1 MNRAYSALHVKDISD
16 DGSVVRIK
24 GIASTP
30 TVDRMG
36 DIVNPMGA
44 RFKTPMPL
52 LWQHQHDK
60 PVGHVVFAKP
70 SKSGIPFEAEIPI
83 IKEAGVLKDRVDEA
97 IQSLRH
103 RLVAFTSIGFSA
115 VPDAMKRLAGGGYEF
130 TEWNWHELS
139 LVTIPAQPDAV
150 ITSVKS
156 LGDGDMPEQ
165 LSREQVS
172 KIKSIDADLRAAS
185 GREQKIVD
193 GLENPAGASAKHGK
207 SIATPKPQEGR
218 HMQIS
223 EQIKSFEASR
233 AAKAARLEEIMAKA
247 AEEGRTLDEAESEE
261 YDGLQTEV
269 KSVDGHLVRLRD
281 LEKAQASKAKP
292 VEAEKVNSYAK
303 GADFRDNAVIR
314 VERNLPK
321 GTAFTRYAIALARS
335 KGNLMQAQEIAKGW
349 EDSTPEVATVL
360 KAAVAAGTTTDPA
373 WAGPLVEYQNMA
385 SEFIELLRPQTIIGR
400 IQGLRRV
407 PFNIKMP
414 GQTSGS
420 SVNWVGEGAPK
431 PVSALAFD
439 TTTLRFTKAAGIVV
453 LTDELVRFSNP
464 SAEAIVQ
471 GDLIASMTQF
481 LDRDFVD
488 PAKAEVA
495 DVSPASITNGVTPI
509 QASGTTA
516 DALKADV
523 RALYAAFLAENMTPA
538 GSVWIMTPT
547 MAMTIGMMQNALGQP
562 EFPGIDMNGGT
573 FFGLPVV
580 VSENIPRQAEVAGP
594 PAIPAGERI
603 ILAKASEI
611 LLADDGGVTI
621 DVSREAS
628 LQMDGAPAA
637 GAQSLVSLWQNN
649 MVALRAE
656 RFINWKRRRL
666 QAVGYI
672 NSANYVA

>member
-1 MNRAYSALHVKDISD
+1 MNRAYSALHVKDISE

-156 LGDGDMPEQ
+156 LGEGDMPEQ

-172 KIKSIDADLRAAS
+172 KIKSIDNELRAAS
-185 GREQKIVD
+185 GIPQDDD
-193 GLENPAGASAKHGK
+193 GRLNSPAGASATKTK
-207 SIATPKPQEGR
+207 TIAIPKPQEGR
-218 HMQIS
+218 RMNIAD
-223 EQIKSFEASR
+223 QIKSFENSR
-233 AAKAARLEEIMAKA
+233 AAKAARLEEIMTKA
-247 AEEGRTLDEAESEE
+247 AEEGRTLDEVESEE
-261 YDGLQTEV
+261 YDGLSAEV
-269 KSVDGHLVRLRD
+269 KSVDGHLGRLRD
-281 LEKAQASKAKP
+281 MEKSQAVKAKP
-292 VEAEKVNSYAK
+292 VEADKVNSYAK
-303 GADFRDNAVIR
+303 GAEFRDNAVIR
-314 VERNLPK
+314 VERSLPK

-349 EDSTPEVATVL
+349 EDSTPEVSTVL

-373 WAGPLVEYQNMA
+373 WAAPLVEYQNMA

-400 IQGLRRV
+400 MTGLRNV
-407 PFNIKMP
+407 PFNIRMP
-414 GQTSGS
+414 GQTGGS
-420 SVNWVGEGAPK
+420 SVGWVGEGQAK
-431 PVSALAFD
+431 PVSALSFD
-439 TTTLRFTKAAGIVV
+439 TTTLRFTKVAGIVV

-464 SAEAIVQ
+464 SAEAIVRQ
-471 GDLIASMTQF
+471 DLTATIAQF
-481 LDRDFVD
+481 LDEQFVD
-488 PAKAEVA
+488 PAVAEVA
-495 DVSPASITNGVTPI
+495 NVSPASVTNGVTPI
-509 QASGTTA
+509 AASGTDA
-516 DALKADV
+516 DSLRADV
-523 RALYAAFLAENMTPA
+523 RAVFNAFIAANMTPSN
-538 GSVWIMTPT
+538 GVWLMSPT
-547 MAMTIGMMQNALGQP
+547 IALAISMMMNPLGQQ
-562 EFPGIDMNGGT
+562 EFTGLSMAGGT
-573 FFGLPVV
+573 FFGLPVI
-580 VSENIPRQAEVAGP
+580 VSETLGTNIVLVNQ
-594 PAIPAGERI
+594 
-603 ILAKASEI
+603 SEI
-611 LLADDGGVTI
+611 LLADDGGVTL
-621 DVSREAS
+621 DASREAS
-628 LQMDGAPAA
+628 LQMNDSPTNGA
-637 GAQSLVSLWQNN
+637 STLVSLWQNN
-649 MVALRAE
+649 MVGLRAE
-656 RFINWKRRRL
+656 RFINWKRRRP
-666 QAVGYI
+666 QAVAFISG
-672 NSANYVA
+672 ANYGYTVAP

>member
-1 MNRAYSALHVKDISD
+1 MNRAYSVLSVKAVD
-16 DGSVVRIK
+16 DEKRVIR

-30 TVDRMG
+30 SPDRMG
-36 DIVNPMGA
+36 DVVEPLGA
-44 RFKTPMPL
+44 KFKTPMPL

-60 PVGHVVFAKP
+60 PVGLVEFAQPNKD
-70 SKSGIPFEAEIPI
+70 GIPFEARLPEITEPG
-83 IKEAGVLKDRVDEA
+83 ALKDRVDEA
-97 IQSLRH
+97 WQSVKAG
-103 RLVAFTSIGFSA
+103 LVAAVSIGFQA
-115 VPDAMKRLAGGGYEF
+115 IPEQVERLKSGGLRF
-130 TEWNWHELS
+130 KQWEWLELS
-139 LVTIPAQPDAV
+139 LVTIPANAEAT
-150 ITSVKS
+150 ITA
-156 LGDGDMPEQ
+156 
-165 LSREQVS
+165 
-172 KIKSIDADLRAAS
+172 IKSIDADLRAAS
-185 GREQKIVD
+185 GREQKGVD

-247 AEEGRTLDEAESEE
+247 ADEGRTLDEAESEE
-261 YDGLQTEV
+261 YDGLQAEV

-292 VEAEKVNSYAK
+292 VEADKVNSFAK

-573 FFGLPVV
+573 FSGLPVV

-628 LQMDGAPAA
+628 LQMDNAPAA

>member
-1 MNRAYSALHVKDISD
+1 MNRAYSVLSVKAVD
-16 DGSVVRIK
+16 DEKRVIR

-30 TVDRMG
+30 SPDRMG
-36 DIVNPMGA
+36 DVVEPLGA
-44 RFKTPMPL
+44 KFKTPMPL

-60 PVGHVVFAKP
+60 PVGLVEFAQPNKD
-70 SKSGIPFEAEIPI
+70 GIPFEARLPEITEP
-83 IKEAGVLKDRVDEA
+83 GVLKDRVDEA
-97 IQSLRH
+97 WQSVKAG
-103 RLVAFTSIGFSA
+103 LVAAVSIGFQA
-115 VPDAMKRLAGGGYEF
+115 IPEQVERLKSGGLRF
-130 TEWNWHELS
+130 KEWDWLELS
-139 LVTIPAQPDAV
+139 LVTIPANSEAT
-150 ITSVKS
+150 IT
-156 LGDGDMPEQ
+156 Q
-165 LSREQVS
+165 
-172 KIKSIDADLRAAS
+172 IKAIDTELRAAS
-185 GREQKIVD
+185 GRDRQ
-193 GLENPAGASAKHGK
+193 PAGASAKHDK

-261 YDGLQTEV
+261 YDGLQAEV

-292 VEAEKVNSYAK
+292 VEAEKVNSFAK

-628 LQMDGAPAA
+628 LQMDNAPAA

>member
-1 MNRAYSALHVKDISD
+1 MNRAYSVLSVKAVD
-16 DGSVVRIK
+16 DEQRVIR

-30 TVDRMG
+30 SPDRMG
-36 DIVNPMGA
+36 DVVEPLGA
-44 RFKTPMPL
+44 KFKTPMPL

-60 PVGHVVFAKP
+60 PVGLVEFAQPNKD
-70 SKSGIPFEAEIPI
+70 GIPFEARLPEIAEP
-83 IKEAGVLKDRVDEA
+83 GVLKDRVDEA
-97 IQSLRH
+97 WQSVKAG
-103 RLVAFTSIGFSA
+103 LVAAVSIGFQA
-115 VPDAMKRLAGGGYEF
+115 IPEQVERLKSGGLRF
-130 TEWNWHELS
+130 KEWEWLELS
-139 LVTIPAQPDAV
+139 LVTIPANAEAT
-150 ITSVKS
+150 ITA
-156 LGDGDMPEQ
+156 
-165 LSREQVS
+165 
-172 KIKSIDADLRAAS
+172 IKSIDADLRAAS
-185 GREQKIVD
+185 GREQKSVD

-247 AEEGRTLDEAESEE
+247 ADEGRTLDEAESEE
-261 YDGLQTEV
+261 YDGLQAEV

-292 VEAEKVNSYAK
+292 VEADKVNSFAK

-628 LQMDGAPAA
+628 LQMDNAPAA

>member
-1 MNRAYSALHVKDISD
+1 MNRAYSVLSVKAVD
-16 DGSVVRIK
+16 DEKRVIR

-30 TVDRMG
+30 SPDRMG
-36 DIVNPMGA
+36 DVVEPLGA
-44 RFKTPMPL
+44 KFKTPMPL

-60 PVGHVVFAKP
+60 PVGLVEFAQPNKD
-70 SKSGIPFEAEIPI
+70 GIPFEARLPEITEP
-83 IKEAGVLKDRVDEA
+83 GVLKDRVDEA
-97 IQSLRH
+97 WQSVKAG
-103 RLVAFTSIGFSA
+103 LVAAVSIGFQA
-115 VPDAMKRLAGGGYEF
+115 IPEQVERLKSGGLRF
-130 TEWNWHELS
+130 KEWDWLELS
-139 LVTIPAQPDAV
+139 LVTIPANSEAT
-150 ITSVKS
+150 IT
-156 LGDGDMPEQ
+156 Q
-165 LSREQVS
+165 
-172 KIKSIDADLRAAS
+172 IKAIDTELRAAS
-185 GREQKIVD
+185 GRDRQ
-193 GLENPAGASAKHGK
+193 PAGASAKHGK

-261 YDGLQTEV
+261 YDGLQAEV

-628 LQMDGAPAA
+628 LQMDNAPAA

>member
-1 MNRAYSALHVKDISD
+1 MNRAYSVLSVKAVD
-16 DGSVVRIK
+16 DEKRVIR

-30 TVDRMG
+30 SPDRMG
-36 DIVNPMGA
+36 DVVEPLGA
-44 RFKTPMPL
+44 KFKTPMPL

-60 PVGHVVFAKP
+60 PVGLVEFAQPNKD
-70 SKSGIPFEAEIPI
+70 GIPFEARLPEITEP
-83 IKEAGVLKDRVDEA
+83 GVLKDRVDEA
-97 IQSLRH
+97 WQSVKAG
-103 RLVAFTSIGFSA
+103 LVAAVSIGFQA
-115 VPDAMKRLAGGGYEF
+115 IPEQVERLKSGGLRF
-130 TEWNWHELS
+130 KEWDWLELS
-139 LVTIPAQPDAV
+139 LVTIPANSEAT
-150 ITSVKS
+150 IT
-156 LGDGDMPEQ
+156 Q
-165 LSREQVS
+165 
-172 KIKSIDADLRAAS
+172 IKAIDTELRAAS
-185 GREQKIVD
+185 GRDRQ
-193 GLENPAGASAKHGK
+193 PAGASATTQKTIK
-207 SIATPKPQEGR
+207 PPKPQEGR

-233 AAKAARLEEIMAKA
+233 TAKAARLEEIMAKA
-247 AEEGRTLDEAESEE
+247 ADEGRTLDEAESEE
-261 YDGLQTEV
+261 YDGLQAEV

-292 VEAEKVNSYAK
+292 VEADKVNSFAK

>member
-1 MNRAYSALHVKDISD
+1 MNRAYSVLSVKAVD
-16 DGSVVRIK
+16 DEKRVIR

-30 TVDRMG
+30 SPDRMG
-36 DIVNPMGA
+36 DVVEPLGA
-44 RFKTPMPL
+44 KFKTPMPL

-60 PVGHVVFAKP
+60 PVGLVEFAQPNKD
-70 SKSGIPFEAEIPI
+70 GIPFEARLPEITEP
-83 IKEAGVLKDRVDEA
+83 GVLKDRVDEA
-97 IQSLRH
+97 WQSVKAG
-103 RLVAFTSIGFSA
+103 LVAAVSIGFQA
-115 VPDAMKRLAGGGYEF
+115 IPEQVERLKSGGLRF
-130 TEWNWHELS
+130 KEWDWLELS
-139 LVTIPAQPDAV
+139 LVTIPANSEAT
-150 ITSVKS
+150 IT
-156 LGDGDMPEQ
+156 Q
-165 LSREQVS
+165 
-172 KIKSIDADLRAAS
+172 IKAIDTELRAAS
-185 GREQKIVD
+185 GRDRQ
-193 GLENPAGASAKHGK
+193 PAGASAKHDK

-580 VSENIPRQAEVAGP
+580 VSENIPRQVAVEGP

-628 LQMDGAPAA
+628 LQMDNAPAA

>member
-1 MNRAYSALHVKDISD
+1 MNRAYSVLSVKAVD
-16 DGSVVRIK
+16 DEQRVIR

-30 TVDRMG
+30 SPDRMG
-36 DIVNPMGA
+36 DVVEPLGA
-44 RFKTPMPL
+44 KFKTPMPL

-60 PVGHVVFAKP
+60 PVGLVEFAQPNKD
-70 SKSGIPFEAEIPI
+70 GIPFEARLPE
-83 IKEAGVLKDRVDEA
+83 IKEPGVLKDRVDEA
-97 IQSLRH
+97 WQSVKAG
-103 RLVAFTSIGFSA
+103 LVAAVSIGFQA
-115 VPDAMKRLAGGGYEF
+115 IPEQVERLKSGGLRF
-130 TEWNWHELS
+130 KEWEWLELS
-139 LVTIPAQPDAV
+139 LVTIPANAEAT
-150 ITSVKS
+150 ITA
-156 LGDGDMPEQ
+156 
-165 LSREQVS
+165 
-172 KIKSIDADLRAAS
+172 IKSIDADLRAAS
-185 GREQKIVD
+185 GREQKSVD

-292 VEAEKVNSYAK
+292 VEADKVNSFAK
-303 GADFRDNAVIR
+303 GAEFRDNAVIR

-628 LQMDGAPAA
+628 LQMDGAPTA

>member
-1 MNRAYSALHVKDISD
+1 
-16 DGSVVRIK
+16 
-24 GIASTP
+24 
-30 TVDRMG
+30 
-36 DIVNPMGA
+36 
-44 RFKTPMPL
+44 
-52 LWQHQHDK
+52 
-60 PVGHVVFAKP
+60 
-70 SKSGIPFEAEIPI
+70 
-83 IKEAGVLKDRVDEA
+83 
-97 IQSLRH
+97 
-103 RLVAFTSIGFSA
+103 
-115 VPDAMKRLAGGGYEF
+115 
-130 TEWNWHELS
+130 
-139 LVTIPAQPDAV
+139 
-150 ITSVKS
+150 
-156 LGDGDMPEQ
+156 
-165 LSREQVS
+165 
-172 KIKSIDADLRAAS
+172 
-185 GREQKIVD
+185 
-193 GLENPAGASAKHGK
+193 
-207 SIATPKPQEGR
+207 
-218 HMQIS
+218 MQIS

-247 AEEGRTLDEAESEE
+247 AEEGRTLDEVESEE
-261 YDGLQTEV
+261 YDGLQAEV

-281 LEKAQASKAKP
+281 LEKSQASKAKP
-292 VEAEKVNSYAK
+292 VEAEKVNSFAK
-303 GADFRDNAVIR
+303 GAEFRDNAVIR

-580 VSENIPRQAEVAGP
+580 VSENIPRQVAVEGP

-628 LQMDGAPAA
+628 LQMDNAPAA